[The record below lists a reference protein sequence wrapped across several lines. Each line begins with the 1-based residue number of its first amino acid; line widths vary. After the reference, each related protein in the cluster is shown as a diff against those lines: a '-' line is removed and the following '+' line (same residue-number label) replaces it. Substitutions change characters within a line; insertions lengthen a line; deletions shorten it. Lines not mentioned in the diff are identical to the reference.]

1 MQKALLTVISHLK
14 LSVIFHM
21 PVNLKVI
28 SEALFVQ
35 LKSKSLINLH
45 GLQWTANS
53 YCKVIPHLRGSVQ
66 NILIVFPFQLS
77 AGVTNKLPICW
88 LWDRWNWTFKLCEWI
103 WGLILASSQK
113 ILILVMSVCMFIT
126 RNESI
131 NQVENNQR
139 QHSPQIKSFPECF
152 ICAVKLFYCPCPINR
167 ETRENANPEQP
178 TSTPYSSVSL
188 ISFRS
193 RFVEQKHEEPDI
205 DQGKGS
211 KDKAPMATW
220 VVFN

>member
-77 AGVTNKLPICW
+77 ARVTNKLPICW

-131 NQVENNQR
+131 SQVENNQR

-167 ETRENANPEQP
+167 ETRRECKSRATNLY
-178 TSTPYSSVSL
+178 STL
-188 ISFRS
+188 KC
-193 RFVEQKHEEPDI
+193 EL
-205 DQGKGS
+205 
-211 KDKAPMATW
+211 
-220 VVFN
+220 N